1 MDAVSTVNS
10 ADWLHRLPLLLPN
23 GKNGPVD
30 DLTSGPHS
38 PDIELVWSPIIYAKG
53 ELMPVPMNA
62 HGITVAS
69 VLFAY

>member
-1 MDAVSTVNS
+1 MNS

-30 DLTSGPHS
+30 DLTSGPAS
-38 PDIELVWSPIIYAKG
+38 PDIELVWAPIIVVNNG
-53 ELMPVPMNA
+53 LTPVPTDA

-69 VLFAY
+69 VHFAYEHV